1 MRHMY
6 CLREFHAAL
15 RISNIPLF
23 LHHQYF
29 FSDLKKKIFLGIIAI
44 VNKIYE
50 NFNIRLVYIF
60 SSATEKQLGKGNKS
74 FFLQNKNIITDP
86 HKINRKKNMK
96 QVWLY
101 VGPSAAP
108 LAFLVQDD
116 WFMPNK
122 KFTHSVTCIG
132 SREWKPDIKQKLIKI
147 ANRLFFASK
156 TYTLYLVRGI
166 AKEL

>member
-1 MRHMY
+1 MY

-29 FSDLKKKIFLGIIAI
+29 LVIFKKKKIFLGIIAI

-50 NFNIRLVYIF
+50 NLNIRLVYIF
-60 SSATEKQLGKGNKS
+60 SSATEKQLEKGNKS

-116 WFMPNK
+116 
-122 KFTHSVTCIG
+122 
-132 SREWKPDIKQKLIKI
+132 
-147 ANRLFFASK
+147 
-156 TYTLYLVRGI
+156 
-166 AKEL
+166 

>member
-1 MRHMY
+1 MFEGVPCRF
-6 CLREFHAAL
+6 E
-15 RISNIPLF
+15 NIKYSIVFTSSIIF
-23 LHHQYF
+23 LVI
-29 FSDLKKKIFLGIIAI
+29 LKKKIFLGIIAI

-50 NFNIRLVYIF
+50 NLNIRLVYIF

-116 WFMPNK
+116 
-122 KFTHSVTCIG
+122 
-132 SREWKPDIKQKLIKI
+132 
-147 ANRLFFASK
+147 
-156 TYTLYLVRGI
+156 
-166 AKEL
+166 